1 MTWGRLQPF
10 GLKRCPKLAGR
21 RQLRHHPFRIAK
33 SWSRLTNF
41 SDKRSCS
48 HLYLATLGK
57 EGQGVLR
64 LPMDSNVTL
73 KQFQEIFVTG
83 IIEDGK
89 STAILWVESGRQNPF
104 HVESKLTEKGVDSQ

>member
-1 MTWGRLQPF
+1 
-10 GLKRCPKLAGR
+10 
-21 RQLRHHPFRIAK
+21 
-33 SWSRLTNF
+33 
-41 SDKRSCS
+41 
-48 HLYLATLGK
+48 
-57 EGQGVLR
+57 
-64 LPMDSNVTL
+64 VTL